1 MEQFSLLDLT
11 TWSKKRVLITGAS
24 GFIGSKLVKRLT
36 EAGASVFGTSR
47 VQRVSHIEH
56 FTWLKGSFEDLVTA
70 KALLDEIRPDIIFH
84 LSGQVTGS
92 TDLKHVQATYHSLVT
107 STVNLLTLATQLGCE
122 RIILVGSCREPLRTI
137 ENPNS
142 PYAAAKLAAS
152 SYGSMFWECYQ
163 TPVSIVR
170 TFVTYGPG
178 QPRQMLIPHVIH
190 TLLKNENPK
199 LSSGKWTTDWIYID
213 DVIDG
218 LIAASIAPGIEGS
231 VIDLGTGISTSV
243 KEVVQKI
250 YEIIDTTGE
259 PLFGVLEDR
268 TSEASSVAD
277 VDTAYT
283 KLKWKARTSLD
294 NGLNQTIKAIAQT
307 IQMHLFLFAHSLSEI
322 AIENPHVSVN
332 HIIL

>member
-1 MEQFSLLDLT
+1 MEQFSLPDLKS
-11 TWSKKRVLITGAS
+11 WSEKRVLITGAS

-36 EAGASVFGTSR
+36 AAGVTVFGTSR
-47 VQRVSHIEH
+47 VDRVSNIEH

-70 KALLDEIRPDIIFH
+70 KTLLDKIKPDIIFH

-122 RIILVGSCREPLRTI
+122 RIILVGSCREPLRTV

-190 TLLKNENPK
+190 TLLNNENPK

-218 LIAASIAPGIEGS
+218 LIAAAIAPGIEGT

-243 KEVVQKI
+243 KEVVHKI
-250 YEIIDTTGE
+250 HEIIDSSGE

-277 VDTAYT
+277 VDTAFI
-283 KLKWKARTSLD
+283 KLKWKAKTSLD
-294 NGLNQTIKAIAQT
+294 NGLNQTIKAIAET
-307 IQMHLFLFAHSLSEI
+307 IQMQVFLLVHALSERI
-322 AIENPHVSVN
+322 LENPTISIN
-332 HIIL
+332 HIL

>member
-1 MEQFSLLDLT
+1 MEQVSLPDQI
-11 TWSKKRVLITGAS
+11 TWVRKRVLITGAS
-24 GFIGSKLVKRLT
+24 GFIGTKLVKRLT
-36 EAGASVFGTSR
+36 TAGAIVFGTSR
-47 VQRVSHIEH
+47 VERISDIEN
-56 FTWLKGSFEDLVTA
+56 FTWLQGSFEDLVTA
-70 KALLDEIRPDIIFH
+70 KRLLDDIKPDIIFH
-84 LSGQVTGS
+84 LSGEVTGS

-122 RIILVGSCREPLRTI
+122 RIILVGSCREPQRSV

-163 TPVSIVR
+163 TPVAIVR

-178 QPRQMLIPHVIH
+178 QSPRMLIPHVIH
-190 TLLKNENPK
+190 TLMKNENPK

-218 LIAASIAPGIEGS
+218 LIAASVAPGIEGTT
-231 VIDLGTGISTSV
+231 IDLGTGISTSV

-250 YEIIDTTGE
+250 HENMDTLGQ

-277 VDTAYT
+277 VETAFT
-283 KLKWKARTSLD
+283 KLKWKAATSLD
-294 NGLNQTIKAIAQT
+294 NGLDQTIKAIAKA
-307 IQMHLFLFAHSLSEI
+307 IHMHVFLIAHSLSEI
-322 AIENPHVSVN
+322 ILENPFVSGN
-332 HIIL
+332 HFIP

>member
-1 MEQFSLLDLT
+1 MEQFSLPDHT
-11 TWSKKRVLITGAS
+11 QWKNKRVLITGAS

-36 EAGASVFGTSR
+36 NAGAMVFGTSR
-47 VQRVSHIEH
+47 SERVSHIEH
-56 FTWLKGSFEDLVTA
+56 FQWLKGSFEDLVTA
-70 KALLDEIRPDIIFH
+70 KRLLDEIKPEIIFH
-84 LSGQVTGS
+84 LSGEVTGS

-107 STVNLLTLATQLGCE
+107 STVNLLTLSTQLGCE
-122 RIILVGSCREPLRTI
+122 RIILVGSCREPQRTI

-163 TPVSIVR
+163 TPVAIVR

-178 QPRQMLIPHVIH
+178 QSNRMLIPHVIQ

-218 LIAASIAPGIEGS
+218 LIAASVAPGIEGTT
-231 VIDLGTGISTSV
+231 VDLGTGISTSV
-243 KEVVQKI
+243 REVVQKI
-250 YEIIDTTGE
+250 HENIDTTGM

-268 TSEASSVAD
+268 KSEESSVAD
-277 VDTAYT
+277 VNTAFT
-283 KLKWKARTSLD
+283 KLKWKAATSLD
-294 NGLNQTIKAIAQT
+294 NGLNQTINAIAKA
-307 IQMHLFLFAHSLSEI
+307 IQMHIFLIAHSLTEI
-322 AIENPHVSVN
+322 VLENPGTSIN
-332 HIIL
+332 HFII